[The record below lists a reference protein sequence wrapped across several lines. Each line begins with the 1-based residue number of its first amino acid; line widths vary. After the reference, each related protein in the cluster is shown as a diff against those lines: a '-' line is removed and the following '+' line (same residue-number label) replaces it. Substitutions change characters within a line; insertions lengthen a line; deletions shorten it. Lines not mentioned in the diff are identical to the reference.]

1 MNLNSLGSII
11 LLLLVVDLFS
21 GLLLGLLGEVAGLST
36 TVRSGWIGIVVGLV
50 AAFLISRKAA
60 SK

>member
-1 MNLNSLGSII
+1 MI
-11 LLLLVVDLFS
+11 LLLLVVGLFS

>member
-1 MNLNSLGSII
+1 MNLNSLGSMI
-11 LLLLVVDLFS
+11 LLLLVVGLFS
-21 GLLLGLLGEVAGLST
+21 GLLLGLLGLVAGLST

>member
-1 MNLNSLGSII
+1 MI
-11 LLLLVVDLFS
+11 LLLLVVGLFS
-21 GLLLGLLGEVAGLST
+21 GLLLGLLGLVAGLST